1 MMSDFGMGDFCVA
14 ELSEQSLL
22 DALAQLLHEKDALAA
37 VVAER
42 AATLKQRN
50 QKMWQRLA
58 QVI

>member
-1 MMSDFGMGDFCVA
+1 MGDFCVA